1 MVVRVG
7 VVVVVVIVG
16 VVVVVVVV
24 AVAVVVV
31 VVTFLED
38 VPWSACF
45 VEPPSPLRFVPLED
59 SSSALRTEGPA
70 GSFVPEVVVVVV
82 VVVEEEPPLV
92 ALLEVNAPAVVAF
105 SFRVETLPVAVESVL
120 VLAVGGFDVD
130 VADADVDWGTL
141 DAVLFPASFRSTAL
155 GSAVVVVVLA
165 TS

>member
-7 VVVVVVIVG
+7 VAVVVVIVG
-16 VVVVVVVV
+16 VVVVIV

-31 VVTFLED
+31 VLTLLED

-45 VEPPSPLRFVPLED
+45 VEPPLPLRFVPLED
-59 SSSALRTEGPA
+59 SSSVLRTEGPA

-92 ALLEVNAPAVVAF
+92 ALFEVDAPAVVAF
-105 SFRVETLPVAVESVL
+105 SPRVETLPVAVESVL

-155 GSAVVVVVLA
+155 GSVVVVVVVLA